1 MLRAFARAGG
11 TLGVLALLWPSMSF
25 AWGDE
30 GHRIVALVAAK
41 ILSTDSPETLQKL
54 NSILATDSPTAWPGA
69 NVSVGHDIASE
80 AIWADLLRENSGKG
94 KEVTELWHFVD
105 IDYDKP
111 DLDKPCFGH
120 PTLSDTDVASQKPVQ
135 DCVIDKIDQFENEL
149 KNPQTSAAEKLLA
162 LKFVLHFVGDIHQ
175 PLHAATRTDPD
186 VQHEDF
192 GGNCVGILH
201 GAARDPERLHS
212 YWDTTLVVAALGKDE
227 NQAAVSLMSLVTPDS
242 KQQWSKGT
250 PEEWAQESYRL
261 AKSSAYAGVIDTAP
275 VQTDFVFKEFGG
287 GPDKRGGPSKVYRI
301 DPSYNQQA
309 IKVVKE
315 QLAKA
320 GVRLAWKMK
329 ENLR

>member
-1 MLRAFARAGG
+1 
-11 TLGVLALLWPSMSF
+11 
-25 AWGDE
+25 
-30 GHRIVALVAAK
+30 
-41 ILSTDSPETLQKL
+41 
-54 NSILATDSPTAWPGA
+54 
-69 NVSVGHDIASE
+69 
-80 AIWADLLRENSGKG
+80 
-94 KEVTELWHFVD
+94 VD

-287 GPDKRGGPSKVYRI
+287 GPDKRCGPSKVYRI

-320 GVRLAWKMK
+320 GVR
-329 ENLR
+329 